1 MGDFFRGVS
10 FPLRVYELNA
20 SEWMAMKRAVVH
32 SIILAALL
40 VSKAVMAEQGCPDGF
55 MPNPSWTQGQQQ
67 CIQGQMSDPGPLVPQ
82 ATWERRWGAFT
93 SDAETGKVGVAT
105 AMATKRKAEKEAL
118 RDCQARGGAQCKV
131 LLAFTNQCAA
141 IAWGKESTG
150 TTAISAVGGV
160 NSMVAK
166 SAALQECGKRA
177 GSCEIFLT
185 ECSYAEQVQ

>member
-1 MGDFFRGVS
+1 
-10 FPLRVYELNA
+10 
-20 SEWMAMKRAVVH
+20 MKRA
-32 SIILAALL
+32 IGYLILSAAFL
-40 VSKAVMAEQGCPDGF
+40 VSGTAFAEQGCPDGF

-67 CIQGQMSDPGPLVPQ
+67 CIQGQMPDSGPLVPQ
-82 ATWERRWGAFT
+82 STWERRWGAFT
-93 SDAETGKVGVAT
+93 SDVETGKIGVAT
-105 AMATKRKAEKEAL
+105 AMTTKRKAEKEAL

-150 TTAISAVGGV
+150 TAAISAVGGV
-160 NSMVAK
+160 NSAVAK

-185 ECSYAEQVQ
+185 ECSFAEQVQ